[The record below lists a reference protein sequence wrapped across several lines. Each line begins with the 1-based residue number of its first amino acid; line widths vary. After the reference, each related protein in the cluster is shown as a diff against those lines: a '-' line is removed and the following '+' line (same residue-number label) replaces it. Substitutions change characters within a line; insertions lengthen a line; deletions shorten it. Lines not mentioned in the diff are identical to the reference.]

1 MDEKVELNH
10 FLDPGSVNEVSSLHI
25 PHKISANRS
34 RAVLAAFGTFLSQWF
49 DDHRKKCGTL
59 GMVPLKINT
68 ICTLYSG
75 NLMGISPFKGL
86 LKGLNSYGNS

>member
-34 RAVLAAFGTFLSQWF
+34 RAVLAAFGTFLSQ
-49 DDHRKKCGTL
+49 
-59 GMVPLKINT
+59 
-68 ICTLYSG
+68 
-75 NLMGISPFKGL
+75 
-86 LKGLNSYGNS
+86 